1 MRIQFLFVFLFLCF
15 TTLLFDSCESGKAI
29 SAPITNI
36 DSLYKLYPD
45 SVPIIV
51 AHGNKMLDRYDL
63 NKAFQDGAK
72 AYRLQPKNLEARFLY
87 AQAMNNR
94 PERTPTDVAAAQ
106 GHFKY
111 IVQKEPRNLKA
122 LIQLATTYSQQGD
135 YEKSFRYINEVLKV
149 DPKFRDG
156 YVLKGT
162 NYLQLGKRDLAKSS
176 YQTAIDQDPKFF
188 EGILFLG
195 TLYQQDGDPLCIEYY
210 TSALQ
215 LRPNSIDAMYNLAYG
230 YQELNKYEEALS
242 VYREMAIKD
251 PEFTPSFF
259 QQGSIKQSLNDID
272 SAQFFYNLTLQKEP
286 RYVEAWH
293 NLGMCYELKK
303 DRSKALQAYAKAL
316 KYNPDFELSRNAAD
330 RLR

>member
-1 MRIQFLFVFLFLCF
+1 MRFQTFLGFLVLAVCAI
-15 TTLLFDSCESGKAI
+15 LFPSCKSGNPT

-45 SVPIIV
+45 SVPILI
-51 AHGNKMLDRYDL
+51 AHGNKMLERYDL

-72 AYRLQPKNLEARFLY
+72 AYRLQPKNIEARFLY

-106 GHFKY
+106 GHFKFV
-111 IVQKEPRNLKA
+111 VQKEPRNLKA

-135 YEKSFRYINEVLKV
+135 YEKSFQYINEVLKI
-149 DPKFRDG
+149 DKKYRDG

-188 EGILFLG
+188 EGIIFLG

-230 YQELNKYEEALS
+230 YQDLKRFDEAMII
-242 VYREMAIKD
+242 YREMAIKD
-251 PEFTPSFF
+251 PEFSPSLF
-259 QQGSIKQSLNDID
+259 QQGSIKQSQNDID
-272 SAQFFYNLTLQKEP
+272 SAQFFYNQTLQKEP

-303 DRSKALQAYAKAL
+303 DRSRALQAYAKAL